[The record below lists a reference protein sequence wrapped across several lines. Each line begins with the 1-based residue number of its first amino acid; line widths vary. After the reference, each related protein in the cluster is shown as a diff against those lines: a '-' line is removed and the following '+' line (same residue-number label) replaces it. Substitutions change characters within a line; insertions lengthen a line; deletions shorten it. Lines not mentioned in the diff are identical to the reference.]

1 MNGRYH
7 GKRFLSLIFVVL
19 LVSLAYYFGDPST
32 FESYAK
38 TLGFIYGVYL
48 TGQSATDWKNKPT
61 SYRSAENESPR
72 RIL

>member
-19 LVSLAYYFGDPST
+19 LLSLAYYFGDPVS
-32 FESYAK
+32 FDAYAK
-38 TLGFIYGVYL
+38 TLGVLYFAYL
-48 TGQSATDWKNKPT
+48 TGQSATDWQGKSNG
-61 SYRSAENESPR
+61 YRSTESESER

>member
-19 LVSLAYYFGDPST
+19 LLSLAYYFGDPLS

-38 TLGFIYGVYL
+38 ALGFIYGVYA
-48 TGQSATDWKNKPT
+48 TGQSATDWRNKST
-61 SYRSAENESPR
+61 SYQPDESGTQR
-72 RIL
+72 RTL